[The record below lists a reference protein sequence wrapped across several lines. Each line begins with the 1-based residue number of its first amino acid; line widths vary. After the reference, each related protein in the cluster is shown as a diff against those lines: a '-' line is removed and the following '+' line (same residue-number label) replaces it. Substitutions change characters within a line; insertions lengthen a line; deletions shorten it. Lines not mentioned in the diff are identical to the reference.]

1 MRVLASCR
9 RVLNACDLPMN
20 APATTALPEALRE
33 DVAGYELAATSLG
46 EAAETYRL
54 TARGRP
60 TRYLKIAND
69 LEREYARLQWAAGRL
84 PAPRVLAFASEAG
97 RAYLL
102 LDELPGTPVELATEL
117 AVAERVAHLAKTM
130 RSLHGSPVTECPFDM
145 RIRERLLDAE
155 ANIRTGEV
163 DESDFDADRA
173 GRSATSILDELRAW
187 PPFQED
193 LVLTHGD
200 FTPANILIQ
209 PTGLLDLG
217 RLGVADRYQDIALAL
232 RHVEDDFG
240 PAWREP
246 FARSYGIADIDES
259 KLAFFRLLDELF

>member
-1 MRVLASCR
+1 M
-9 RVLNACDLPMN
+9 NARDVPMN
-20 APATTALPEALRE
+20 APATMTLPEALRD
-33 DVAGYELAATSLG
+33 DVAGYEFAATSLG

-60 TRYLKIAND
+60 TRYLKIAKQ
-69 LEREYARLQWAAGRL
+69 LEREHARLQWATGRL
-84 PAPRVLAFASEAG
+84 PAPRVLGFARHAG

-102 LDELPGTPVELATEL
+102 LDELPGTPIELATEH
-117 AVAERVAHLAKTM
+117 AVAERVAHLANTM
-130 RSLHGSPVTECPFDM
+130 RSLHGSPVTGCPFSM
-145 RIRERLLDAE
+145 RIRDRLLDAE
-155 ANIRTGEV
+155 TNVRAGEV
-163 DESDFDADRA
+163 DESDFDPDRT
-173 GRSATSILDELRAW
+173 GRSAASILDELRAW

-232 RHVEDDFG
+232 RYIEGEFG
-240 PAWREP
+240 PAWRAP
-246 FARSYGIADIDES
+246 FARTYGIADIDES

>member
-1 MRVLASCR
+1 MNTVEEDEPISLKH
-9 RVLNACDLPMN
+9 LPMN
-20 APATTALPEALRE
+20 APTTMPLPETLRD

-54 TARGRP
+54 TACGRP
-60 TRYLKIAND
+60 TRYLKIAKE
-69 LEREYARLQWAAGRL
+69 LEREYDRLQWAAGRL

-102 LDELPGTPVELATEL
+102 LDELSGTPVELATEL

-130 RSLHGSPVTECPFDM
+130 RSLHGSPITECPFDM

-155 ANIRTGEV
+155 ANVRTGEV
-163 DESDFDADRA
+163 DESNFDADRT

-209 PTGLLDLG
+209 PTGMLDLG

-232 RHVEDDFG
+232 RHVEGDFG

-246 FARSYGIADIDES
+246 FTRAYGITDIDES

>member
-1 MRVLASCR
+1 M
-9 RVLNACDLPMN
+9 LNARDVPMT
-20 APATTALPEALRE
+20 APATMPVPEALR
-33 DVAGYELAATSLG
+33 DAVAGYELAATSLG
-46 EAAETYRL
+46 EAAGTYRL

-60 TRYLKIAND
+60 ARYLKIAKQ
-69 LEREYARLQWAAGRL
+69 LEREYVRLQWAAGRL
-84 PAPRVLAFASEAG
+84 PAPRVLAFASDAG

-102 LDELPGTPVELATEL
+102 LDELPGTPVEFATEL

-130 RSLHGSPVTECPFDM
+130 RSLHESPITGCPFDM

-155 ANIRTGEV
+155 ANVRRGDV
-163 DESDFDADRA
+163 DEADFDADRA

-209 PTGLLDLG
+209 PTGMLDLG

-232 RHVEDDFG
+232 RHVEADFG
-240 PAWREP
+240 PAWRET
-246 FARSYGIADIDES
+246 FTRAYGIADIDES